1 MSSSMNTELEESL
14 GKIGL
19 TKQEARTYLTLLE
32 LKESQTGKICEN
44 AHIERSNIYKVLSS
58 LMNKGLVNY
67 RIQNNVK
74 VFSAS
79 PPESL
84 SELFKEKQKRLEE
97 ERKQVE
103 RIVSNLKTKEPGKD
117 SISNYKYYEGIPAIK
132 SMWHEIN
139 KTLSNKTEEKI
150 YGVRKGSY
158 ENLLGFY
165 DEHHKIRLSKKAKAK
180 ILLADEDTKRAE
192 QRRNSLTQV
201 RFSELKNDAEWGVV
215 NDYVYLQHITTKTP
229 RAFLIKDPIFA
240 RTFEQVFDQAWN
252 NAQTHL

>member
-1 MSSSMNTELEESL
+1 MNTELEESL

-132 SMWHEIN
+132 SMWH
-139 KTLSNKTEEKI
+139 
-150 YGVRKGSY
+150 
-158 ENLLGFY
+158 
-165 DEHHKIRLSKKAKAK
+165 
-180 ILLADEDTKRAE
+180 
-192 QRRNSLTQV
+192 
-201 RFSELKNDAEWGVV
+201 
-215 NDYVYLQHITTKTP
+215 
-229 RAFLIKDPIFA
+229 
-240 RTFEQVFDQAWN
+240 
-252 NAQTHL
+252 